1 MERSGLFGWWQ
12 EGDAVAKKA
21 LIAASLGWMLDAFDV
36 MLYALVVTSII
47 RDLRIDSTTA
57 GWIGSVTLIAAAAGG
72 IFFGVLA
79 DKMGRTRAL
88 MFSVLLYSIFTAA
101 CGFAQSALQLAV
113 FRIFLGFGMGGEWA
127 SGAALVSETWPDRV
141 RGRAL
146 GFMQSSWAIGYAL
159 AAVVV
164 YLVQTVL
171 GFDWRVVF
179 FVGVLPALFTVWVR
193 RSVEEP
199 ALWKQSRK
207 EIRTHFPGNQSGNE
221 SRSLFASAIAGP
233 MLRITVFL
241 TLMNAFCLFAWWG
254 FNSWIPAYLSLPVSS
269 GGAGFTA
276 GAMNGL
282 VFLNQIGMW
291 FGYVTFG
298 FISDATGRKRAYV
311 TYLVLASVCVWAY
324 TSTTNGWM
332 LIVLGPITSFFA
344 TGFFS
349 GFGAVTAELYPTA
362 VRATAQ
368 GLTYNLGRIASAA
381 APWLVGG
388 YAKTHGFPAAITIAA
403 MAYLLAALCWSFIP
417 ETRGRTITS

>member
-1 MERSGLFGWWQ
+1 MERNGLFGWWH
-12 EGDAVAKKA
+12 EGDAAAKKA

-101 CGFAQSALQLAV
+101 CGFAQSAVQLAV

-159 AAVVV
+159 AAAVV

-193 RSVEEP
+193 TSVEEP
-199 ALWKQSRK
+199 ALWKRSR
-207 EIRTHFPGNQSGNE
+207 TE
-221 SRSLFASAIAGP
+221 SHDTRAALCAAVAGP
-233 MLRITVFL
+233 MLRITIFV

-254 FNSWIPAYLSLPVSS
+254 FNSWIPAYLSLPLAS
-269 GGAGFTA
+269 GGAGFTS

-282 VFLNQIGMW
+282 IFVNQIGMW

-311 TYLVLASVCVWAY
+311 TYLVLASLFVWAY
-324 TSTTNGWM
+324 TSTTNGWL
-332 LIVLGPITSFFA
+332 LILLGPITSFFA

-368 GLTYNLGRIASAA
+368 GFTYNLGRVASAA

-403 MAYLLAALCWSFIP
+403 MAYLLAAMCWAFIP
-417 ETRGRTITS
+417 ETKGRTITS

>member
-1 MERSGLFGWWQ
+1 
-12 EGDAVAKKA
+12 
-21 LIAASLGWMLDAFDV
+21 MLDAFDV

-47 RDLRIDSTTA
+47 RDLKIDSTTA

-72 IFFGVLA
+72 VFFGVLA

-146 GFMQSSWAIGYAL
+146 GFMQSSWAVGYAL
-159 AAVVV
+159 AAAVV
-164 YLVQTVL
+164 YLVQTVF

-179 FVGVLPALFTVWVR
+179 FVGVLPAIFTLWI
-193 RSVEEP
+193 RSSVDEP
-199 ALWKQSRK
+199 ALWTRARAGAG
-207 EIRTHFPGNQSGNE
+207 EPRAGIRQ
-221 SRSLFASAIAGP
+221 AVAGP
-233 MLRITVFL
+233 MLRITIFV
-241 TLMNAFCLFAWWG
+241 TLMNAFCLFAWWA
-254 FNSWIPAYLSLPVSS
+254 FNSWIPAYLSLPLSS
-269 GGAGFTA
+269 GGAGFTS

-282 VFLNQIGMW
+282 VFVNQIGMW

-311 TYLVLASVCVWAY
+311 TYLILASLFVWAY
-324 TSTTNGWM
+324 TSTTNGWL
-332 LIVLGPITSFFA
+332 LILLGPITAFFA

-368 GLTYNLGRIASAA
+368 GFTYNFGRIASAA

-388 YAKTHGFPAAITIAA
+388 FAKTHGFPAAITIAA
-403 MAYLLAALCWSFIP
+403 LAYLLAAACWAFIP

>member
-1 MERSGLFGWWQ
+1 MERKAPFGRWDLFGWWR
-12 EGDAVAKKA
+12 EGDAAAKKA
-21 LIAASLGWMLDAFDV
+21 LVAASLGWMLDAFDV

-47 RDLRIDSTTA
+47 KDLRIDSTTA

-79 DKMGRTRAL
+79 DKLGRTRAL

-179 FVGVLPALFTVWVR
+179 FVGVLPALFTVWIR

-199 ALWKQSRK
+199 ALWKRSR
-207 EIRTHFPGNQSGNE
+207 TE
-221 SRSLFASAIAGP
+221 SHDTRAALRAAVAGP
-233 MLRITVFL
+233 MLRITIVV

-276 GAMNGL
+276 GAMAGL
-282 VFLNQIGMW
+282 VFVNQIGMW

-298 FISDATGRKRAYV
+298 FISDATGRKRAYI
-311 TYLVLASVCVWAY
+311 TYLILASLLVWAY
-324 TSTTNGWM
+324 TSTTNGWL
-332 LIVLGPITSFFA
+332 LILLGPITSFFA

-368 GLTYNLGRIASAA
+368 GFTYNLGRVASAA

-403 MAYLLAALCWSFIP
+403 MAYLLAAMCWAFIP

>member
-1 MERSGLFGWWQ
+1 MARSGLFGWWR
-12 EGDAVAKKA
+12 EGDAAAKKA
-21 LIAASLGWMLDAFDV
+21 LVAASLGWMLDAFDV

-47 RDLRIDSTTA
+47 RDLKIDSATA
-57 GWIGSVTLIAAAAGG
+57 GWIGSVTLIAAALGG
-72 IFFGVLA
+72 VFFGVLA
-79 DKMGRTRAL
+79 DKIGRTRAL

-159 AAVVV
+159 AAAAV
-164 YLVQTVL
+164 YLVESVL
-171 GFDWRVVF
+171 GFDWRAVF
-179 FVGVLPALFTVWVR
+179 FVGVLPALFTLWIR

-199 ALWKQSRK
+199 AIWKNARTAPPASRAGLR
-207 EIRTHFPGNQSGNE
+207 E
-221 SRSLFASAIAGP
+221 AVAGP
-233 MLRITVFL
+233 MLRITIFV
-241 TLMNAFCLFAWWG
+241 TLMNACCLFAWWG

-282 VFLNQIGMW
+282 VFINQIGMW
-291 FGYVTFG
+291 LGYVTFG
-298 FISDATGRKRAYV
+298 FICDATGRKRAYV
-311 TYLVLASVCVWAY
+311 VYLLLASLFVWAY
-324 TSTTNGWM
+324 TSTTSGWL

-349 GFGAVTAELYPTA
+349 GFGAVTAELYPTN

-368 GLTYNLGRIASAA
+368 GFTYNFGRIASAA

-388 YAKTHGFPAAITIAA
+388 FAKTHGFPAAITIAA
-403 MAYLLAALCWSFIP
+403 LAYVLAAACWAFIP

>member
-1 MERSGLFGWWQ
+1 MARSGLFGWWH
-12 EGDAVAKKA
+12 EGDAAAKKA
-21 LIAASLGWMLDAFDV
+21 LVAASLGWMLDAFDV

-47 RDLRIDSTTA
+47 RDLHIDSATA

-72 IFFGVLA
+72 VFFGVLA
-79 DKMGRTRAL
+79 DKLGRTRAL

-164 YLVQTVL
+164 YLVQTAMRL
-171 GFDWRVVF
+171 DWRAVF
-179 FVGVLPALFTVWVR
+179 FVGVLPALFTLWVR
-193 RSVEEP
+193 KSVDEP
-199 ALWKQSRK
+199 AIWTRARAQNARAEGKDGAGVA
-207 EIRTHFPGNQSGNE
+207 IRD
-221 SRSLFASAIAGP
+221 AVAGP
-233 MLRITVFL
+233 MLRITIFV
-241 TLMNAFCLFAWWG
+241 TLMNAFCLFAWWA

-282 VFLNQIGMW
+282 VFVNQIGMW

-311 TYLVLASVCVWAY
+311 AYLILASLFVWAY
-324 TSTTNGWM
+324 TSTTNGWL
-332 LIVLGPITSFFA
+332 LILLGPITSFFA

-349 GFGAVTAELYPTA
+349 GFGAVTAELYSTN

-368 GLTYNLGRIASAA
+368 GFTYNLGRVASAA

-388 YAKTHGFPAAITIAA
+388 FAKTHGFPAAITIAA
-403 MAYLLAALCWSFIP
+403 LAYLLAAACWAFIP
-417 ETRGRTITS
+417 ETKGRAITS

>member
-1 MERSGLFGWWQ
+1 MERNGLFGRWDLFGWWHQ
-12 EGDAVAKKA
+12 GDAVAKKA

-47 RDLRIDSTTA
+47 RDLRLDSTTA

-72 IFFGVLA
+72 IFFGVIA

-101 CGFAQSALQLAV
+101 CGFAQSAVQLAV

-159 AAVVV
+159 AAAVV

-179 FVGVLPALFTVWVR
+179 FVGVLPALFTLWVR
-193 RSVEEP
+193 KSVEEP
-199 ALWKQSRK
+199 ALWQQSQKQVRTT
-207 EIRTHFPGNQSGNE
+207 IR
-221 SRSLFASAIAGP
+221 AAVAGP
-233 MLRITVFL
+233 MLRITIFV

-269 GGAGFTA
+269 GGAGFTS

-282 VFLNQIGMW
+282 VFINQIGMW

-311 TYLVLASVCVWAY
+311 TYLVLASLFVWAY
-324 TSTTNGWM
+324 TSTTNGWL
-332 LIVLGPITSFFA
+332 LILLGPITSFFA

-349 GFGAVTAELYPTA
+349 GFGAVTAELYPTS

-368 GLTYNLGRIASAA
+368 GFTYNLGRVASAA

-388 YAKTHGFPAAITIAA
+388 FAKTHGFPAAITIAA
-403 MAYLLAALCWSFIP
+403 MAYLLAAMCWAFIP
-417 ETRGRTITS
+417 ETKGRTITS